1 MKKSKRTGKPHCVIQ
16 RGNVK
21 VPVYKRTTKKRYIE
35 YQVPDH
41 TSGKRKLLSFADEA
55 EAKHKATEIA
65 EAAAHGDHD
74 LLSLAGY
81 KHRILSAIEWLMPTG
96 LQIDDACH
104 LIFDASEIINLKQL
118 LDACRF
124 YKKHQPDKPFTPKLV
139 TDAVREYQAMPHKL
153 GWKRIKT
160 FNGYL
165 NVFSRQFSEIM
176 LHDVDEV
183 ALKDFVD
190 SKQWSPKSYNE
201 FLRGL
206 SIFYRAAQFRRW
218 VPTACDPAVKI
229 KRRKEVAAQVD
240 IFQPPE
246 VKRLLACLSA
256 VAPELVPTIAIW
268 CFSGVRLEEIGRVTW
283 SQVNNGLRTGKLVLA
298 ARQTKTGRERSIKIL
313 PNLMLWLQR
322 FNQEHGSVIPN
333 RWLTATKT
341 AENRLS
347 ELPRFIRKKTGSRWA
362 DNWGRHSFGT
372 FYFKLTKDPGEV
384 VRQMGNN
391 LKDFERNYWN
401 KADSVTDE
409 AATEFFGIVPEDQA
423 NVVSLPVIGS
433 DIQAGDSK
441 SKAPDLLSTS
451 KP

>member
-96 LQIDDACH
+96 WQIDDACH

-139 TDAVREYQAMPHKL
+139 TEAVREYQAMPHKL

-165 NVFSRQFSEIM
+165 NVFSRQFSGTM

-190 SKQWSPKSYNE
+190 SKLWSPKSYNE

-218 VPTACDPAVKI
+218 VPMACDPAVKI

-246 VKRLLACLSA
+246 VKRLLDCLNHHANTVSLDGY
-256 VAPELVPTIAIW
+256 EQ
-268 CFSGVRLEEIGRVTW
+268 FSQPFPVEGVRYAAHAFVAKLAHDLNLVAGDVSADGFRLPSKPVSVNLTLTADPEITECLCLHTQKAPIYVTLGPSNSEEFVTDPLAVYGRNR
-283 SQVNNGLRTGKLVLA
+283 SGLLRT
-298 ARQTKTGRERSIKIL
+298 
-313 PNLMLWLQR
+313 
-322 FNQEHGSVIPN
+322 
-333 RWLTATKT
+333 
-341 AENRLS
+341 
-347 ELPRFIRKKTGSRWA
+347 
-362 DNWGRHSFGT
+362 
-372 FYFKLTKDPGEV
+372 
-384 VRQMGNN
+384 
-391 LKDFERNYWN
+391 
-401 KADSVTDE
+401 KASGP
-409 AATEFFGIVPEDQA
+409 AHLRA
-423 NVVSLPVIGS
+423 
-433 DIQAGDSK
+433 
-441 SKAPDLLSTS
+441 
-451 KP
+451 